1 MITPMDIHNREFKK
15 GFRGYNE
22 TEVDEFLD
30 KVVVDYEKVLRE
42 NEKLRDQLALNAQ
55 EVENYKKLEKNLQDT
70 LSVAQKTAD
79 EVLESAKKSAKEM
92 RDNAVRDTQSIYN
105 NTMRETQNI
114 REQAQLESKR
124 LLDDAAHKLRI
135 IVTEYEK
142 IVREKNS
149 FLLKI
154 RTALESELA
163 VTSQLLTSVPHVDEL
178 AGLKSSLT
186 KIETEN
192 KISPSQVENTKVDR
206 WKDGKVESVKEVEQ
220 VPVEVESNNSSLLI
234 PHSSLNRVPEP
245 EEVIEKVSQVV
256 ARPKPKT
263 KPVDK
268 KVERWKDGK
277 VESVKEVKQVP
288 VEVES
293 NNSSLL
299 TPNSSLNKV
308 PEPEKTADLE
318 DTKFVEKV
326 EKVAPAEKVVEDD
339 LDKTMTYTPIK
350 K

>member
-15 GFRGYNE
+15 VFRGYSEN
-22 TEVDEFLD
+22 EVDEFLD
-30 KVVVDYEKVLRE
+30 RIVVDYEKVLRE
-42 NEKLRDQLALNAQ
+42 NEKLRDQLSLNAQ

-79 EVLESAKKSAKEM
+79 GVLESAKKSAKEL

-135 IVTEYEK
+135 VITEYEK
-142 IVREKNS
+142 IMREKNS

-163 VTSQLLTSVPHVDEL
+163 VTSQLLTSVPNVDEL
-178 AGLKSSLT
+178 ATLKSSLN
-186 KIETEN
+186 KIETEH
-192 KISPSQVENTKVDR
+192 KIVTK
-206 WKDGKVESVKEVEQ
+206 
-220 VPVEVESNNSSLLI
+220 PVELSAEKVS
-234 PHSSLNRVPEP
+234 EP

-256 ARPKPKT
+256 SKPKIEK
-263 KPVDK
+263 KPA
-268 KVERWKDGK
+268 
-277 VESVKEVKQVP
+277 P
-288 VEVES
+288 
-293 NNSSLL
+293 
-299 TPNSSLNKV
+299 
-308 PEPEKTADLE
+308 
-318 DTKFVEKV
+318 KV
-326 EKVAPAEKVVEDD
+326 EKVAEVKKISDAPKVEEKISSAELEDTKLVKKIEKPAEAKKIPEVTEDD

>member
-1 MITPMDIHNREFKK
+1 MITPMEIHNREFKK
-15 GFRGYNE
+15 VFRGYSEN
-22 TEVDEFLD
+22 EVDEFLD
-30 KVVVDYEKVLRE
+30 RIVVDYEKVLRE
-42 NEKLRDQLALNAQ
+42 NEKLRDQLSLNAQ

-79 EVLESAKKSAKEM
+79 EVLESAKKSAKEL

-135 IVTEYEK
+135 VITEYEK
-142 IVREKNS
+142 IMREKNS

-163 VTSQLLTSVPHVDEL
+163 VTSQLLTSVPNVDEL
-178 AGLKSSLT
+178 ASLKSSLN
-186 KIETEN
+186 KIETEH
-192 KISPSQVENTKVDR
+192 KVITK
-206 WKDGKVESVKEVEQ
+206 
-220 VPVEVESNNSSLLI
+220 PVEIPAEKNS
-234 PHSSLNRVPEP
+234 EP

-256 ARPKPKT
+256 SKPKT
-263 KPVDK
+263 KTAEVEK
-268 KVERWKDGK
+268 KSAPKIEKVSSAPKLEEKVSPAELDDTKLVEKIEK
-277 VESVKEVKQVP
+277 PAEVKKIS
-288 VEVES
+288 EV
-293 NNSSLL
+293 
-299 TPNSSLNKV
+299 T
-308 PEPEKTADLE
+308 
-318 DTKFVEKV
+318 
-326 EKVAPAEKVVEDD
+326 EDD

>member
-1 MITPMDIHNREFKK
+1 MITPMEIHNREFKK

-22 TEVDEFLD
+22 AEVDEFLD
-30 KVVVDYEKVLRE
+30 RIVVDYEKVLRE

-79 EVLESAKKSAKEM
+79 EVLDSAKKSAKEL

-163 VTSQLLTSVPHVDEL
+163 VTSQLLTSVPHIDEL
-178 AGLKSSLT
+178 ASLKSALT
-186 KIETEN
+186 KIESEN
-192 KISPSQVENTKVDR
+192 KIPPQVEEKI
-206 WKDGKVESVKEVEQ
+206 SEQ
-220 VPVEVESNNSSLLI
+220 KNIS
-234 PHSSLNRVPEP
+234 EP
-245 EEVIEKVSQVV
+245 EEVIEKVSQVISK
-256 ARPKPKT
+256 PKPKT
-263 KPVDK
+263 KPPVAVEK
-268 KVERWKDGK
+268 KSAPKIEKIEKVVQVEPVAQVENATEK
-277 VESVKEVKQVP
+277 VSEIETSAEK
-288 VEVES
+288 
-293 NNSSLL
+293 NS
-299 TPNSSLNKV
+299 
-308 PEPEKTADLE
+308 DLE

-326 EKVAPAEKVVEDD
+326 EAVLPAEKISPEPAEDD

-350 K
+350 KG

>member
-1 MITPMDIHNREFKK
+1 MEIHNREFKK
-15 GFRGYNE
+15 VFRGYSEN
-22 TEVDEFLD
+22 EVDEFLD
-30 KVVVDYEKVLRE
+30 RVVVDYEKVLRE

-79 EVLESAKKSAKEM
+79 EILESAKKSAKEL

-192 KISPSQVENTKVDR
+192 KIVPQPVAEKV
-206 WKDGKVESVKEVEQ
+206 S
-220 VPVEVESNNSSLLI
+220 
-234 PHSSLNRVPEP
+234 EP

-256 ARPKPKT
+256 T
-263 KPVDK
+263 K
-268 KVERWKDGK
+268 
-277 VESVKEVKQVP
+277 SNP
-288 VEVES
+288 VEVEKKS
-293 NNSSLL
+293 APKVEKVAEVKKTPTVEVPKPAEKISS
-299 TPNSSLNKV
+299 
-308 PEPEKTADLE
+308 ADLE
-318 DTKFVEKV
+318 DTKLVAKIEKT
-326 EKVAPAEKVVEDD
+326 AEKKVPKVTEDD

-350 K
+350 KA

>member
-1 MITPMDIHNREFKK
+1 MVTPMDIHNREFKK

-30 KVVVDYEKVLRE
+30 KVVVDYEKALRE
-42 NEKLRDQLALNAQ
+42 SVRLRDQLALNAQ

-178 AGLKSSLT
+178 SNLKASLT

-192 KISPSQVENTKVDR
+192 KIAAQ
-206 WKDGKVESVKEVEQ
+206 
-220 VPVEVESNNSSLLI
+220 PVEENFSES
-234 PHSSLNRVPEP
+234 EP
-245 EEVIEKVSQVV
+245 IEKVSQVIS
-256 ARPKPKT
+256 KPKT
-263 KPVDK
+263 KPVEVEKKSAPKAEKSSRPEVTSAPEKIPAPEKKSEVADK
-268 KVERWKDGK
+268 KV
-277 VESVKEVKQVP
+277 S
-288 VEVES
+288 
-293 NNSSLL
+293 
-299 TPNSSLNKV
+299 
-308 PEPEKTADLE
+308 DLE
-318 DTKFVEKV
+318 NTKLVEKV
-326 EKVAPAEKVVEDD
+326 DKILPAEKKSAPEPIVDD
-339 LDKTMTYTPIK
+339 LDKTMTYTPVK